1 MNISRIKLRHLHCLV
16 VVGQE
21 LNMLRAAHRLALTQP
36 AVSKTIA
43 ELETLVGRPLLERH
57 GRGVALTPAG
67 RVLMDYAGASLRSV
81 REGLDAAA
89 GQPQS
94 HQTTVSVGALPNVS
108 ATLLPPAIE
117 AVRASLPS
125 LYIRVASGNNAQLM
139 GRLRHGEL
147 DMVFG
152 RLAEPSDML
161 DLDFE
166 HLYSE
171 NLVALA
177 RPEHPLAQRREVRP
191 TALSDHT
198 LILPT
203 AGTPIR
209 RTVDAFL
216 VTHRVSLPDC
226 VIETLDVVFSLQ
238 LVRNTDTVWFAP
250 EGLMDGFHPID
261 LVRLRLPRGE
271 TSGAVGL
278 TVRRGVELATGA
290 RLLLAALRE
299 QARLKNEH
307 PA

>member
-21 LNMLRAAHRLALTQP
+21 LSMVRAAQQLSLTQP

-43 ELETLVGRPLLERH
+43 ELEAIVGRPLLERH

-67 RVLMDYAGASLRSV
+67 KVLVDYAGAGLRNV

-108 ATLLPPAIE
+108 ATLLPRAIE
-117 AVRASLPS
+117 AMRAALPS
-125 LYIRVASGNNAQLM
+125 VYIRVAGGTNAQLM
-139 GRLRHGEL
+139 GRLRQGEL

-161 DLDFE
+161 DLEFE

-171 NLVALA
+171 DLVALA
-177 RPEHPLAQRREVRP
+177 RPGHPLAGSRKLAP
-191 TALSDHT
+191 TALSRYT
-198 LILPT
+198 LILPS

-216 VTHRVSLPDC
+216 VTHRVALPEYVVD
-226 VIETLDVVFSLQ
+226 TLDVAFSLQ
-238 LVRNTDTVWFAP
+238 LVRQTDAIWFAP
-250 EGLMDGFHPID
+250 EGLIESFRPID
-261 LVRLRLPRGE
+261 LVCLRLPRDGM
-271 TSGAVGL
+271 TGAVGL
-278 TVRRGVELATGA
+278 TVRRGTEPSGGA

-299 QARLKNEH
+299 EARSSH
-307 PA
+307 STPG